1 MNYLYYGD
9 NLTVLRDSI
18 ADESIDLI
26 YLDPPFNS
34 NAGYNVLFKGPKG
47 NESPAQIEAFDDT
60 WQWSDMVSGQALV
73 EVKQSPYQD
82 AAAMLDAMV
91 GFLGK
96 NAMTA
101 YLCMMGVRL
110 IELHRALKPT
120 GSLYLHCDPTASH
133 YLKILLDAVFGAR
146 NFRNEVIWK
155 RTGAHG
161 RAKKW
166 GPIHDAIFFIPF
178 LKTTLGIRLSRHTTK
193 ITLRIIITTAMSLG
207 SFNLSP

>member
-1 MNYLYYGD
+1 MITFALTPDGAAATRRRRGLHRFDSVDSLPPTKTGETGTDRGRAMNHLYYGD
-9 NLTVLRDSI
+9 NLAVLRDEI
-18 ADESIDLI
+18 ADASVDLI

-60 WQWSDMVSGQALV
+60 WHWSDMTSGKALL

-110 IELHRALKPT
+110 TELHRVLKPT

-133 YLKILLDAVFGAR
+133 YLKILLDAVFGADR
-146 NFRNEVIWK
+146 LLNEIIWQ
-155 RTGAHG
+155 RSTG
-161 RAKKW
+161 K
-166 GPIHDAIFFIPF
+166 P
-178 LKTTLGIRLSRHTTK
+178 
-193 ITLRIIITTAMSLG
+193 
-207 SFNLSP
+207 